1 MERRRYQV
9 LDTIR
14 GCALVSMILYHTSWD
29 LVYLFGRVS
38 AGPSSCSPATAS
50 RWAAISSGGE

>member
-14 GCALVSMILYHTSWD
+14 GCALISMMLYHASWD
-29 LVYLFGRVS
+29 LVYQIGR
-38 AGPSSCSPATAS
+38 ASC
-50 RWAAISSGGE
+50 RERV